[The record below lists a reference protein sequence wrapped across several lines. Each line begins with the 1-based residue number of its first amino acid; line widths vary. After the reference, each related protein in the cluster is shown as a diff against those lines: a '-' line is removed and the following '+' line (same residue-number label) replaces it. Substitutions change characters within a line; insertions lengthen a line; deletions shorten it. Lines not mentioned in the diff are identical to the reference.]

1 MGRILSGIQPTGN
14 LHLGNY
20 LGAIRNWVKLQ
31 DTYEN
36 LFCIVDLHAL
46 TTLPDPEKMSFWTR
60 EMAAA
65 YIAAGIK
72 PEKSIIFP
80 QSAVAAHSELAWIFS
95 CLTPLGWLNRM
106 TQFKEKAGKHR
117 EQANLGLYAYPVLMA
132 ADILI
137 YKATHVPVGED
148 QKQHLE
154 LARDI
159 AGAFNRQYGQE
170 YFELPEPFILKTA
183 ARVMSLRDGTSKMSK
198 SDPSDYSRIH
208 FTDDADTIALKIRK
222 AKTDPEPIGATPK
235 VMENRPEALNLL
247 GIYAALTDKTLEDT
261 CQHFEGASFSTFK
274 RDLADILIA
283 TMGPIRNNM
292 LSLLKDPETLDKI
305 LAKGSES
312 AQKIASQ
319 NLKEIKEIV
328 GFLKVSCS

>member
-14 LHLGNY
+14 LHIGNY

-31 DTYEN
+31 DSYEN

-46 TTLPDPEKMSFWTR
+46 TTLPNPQDMIKWTR
-60 EMAAA
+60 EVAAA
-65 YIAAGIK
+65 YIAAGIN
-72 PEKSIIFP
+72 PERSSIFP
-80 QSAVAAHSELAWIFS
+80 QSAVPAHCELTWIFS

-159 AGAFNRQYGQE
+159 GGAFNYQYGKN
-170 YFELPEPFILKTA
+170 YFPLPEPFILKTA

-198 SDPSDYSRIH
+198 SDPSEYSRIH
-208 FTDDADTIALKIRK
+208 FTDDPDTIALKIRK
-222 AKTDPEPIGATPK
+222 AKTDPEPIVGLPHA
-235 VMENRPEALNLL
+235 MEKRPEALNLL
-247 GIYAALTDKTLEDT
+247 GIYAAMADITLEET
-261 CQHFEGASFSTFK
+261 CLMFEGLPFSALK
-274 RDLADILIA
+274 KKLADQIISV
-283 TMGPIRNNM
+283 MEPMRREM
-292 LSLLKDPETLDKI
+292 LLLLKDPEALDKI
-305 LAKGSES
+305 LTKGAEK
-312 AQKIASQ
+312 ANTLASQ

-328 GFLKVSCS
+328 GFLKI